1 MTSIASLITDHTF
14 LTLLITTTLLAVA
27 MLALYPNNLLKY
39 LQRKRY
45 QYEVT
50 FSLYMMTPTEK
61 FIFNSILFLFLA
73 MVTIA
78 ASLYLPSH
86 ISVIGR
92 RAYYY
97 ALGDADAATTKSV
110 VDGIQ
115 SLTQEMGKATQAATE
130 AATRIVETVVGQST
144 GTGGRDL

>member
-1 MTSIASLITDHTF
+1 
-14 LTLLITTTLLAVA
+14 
-27 MLALYPNNLLKY
+27 
-39 LQRKRY
+39 
-45 QYEVT
+45 
-50 FSLYMMTPTEK
+50 
-61 FIFNSILFLFLA
+61 

-110 VDGIQ
+110 VDAIQ
-115 SLTQEMGKATQAATE
+115 SLTQEAGKATQAATE
-130 AATRIVETVVGQST
+130 TATKIVETVVGHST
-144 GTGGRDL
+144 GIAGEL

>member
-1 MTSIASLITDHTF
+1 
-14 LTLLITTTLLAVA
+14 
-27 MLALYPNNLLKY
+27 
-39 LQRKRY
+39 
-45 QYEVT
+45 
-50 FSLYMMTPTEK
+50 
-61 FIFNSILFLFLA
+61 

-115 SLTQEMGKATQAATE
+115 SLTQEAGKVTQAATE
-130 AATRIVETVVGQST
+130 AATRLVETVAGQST
-144 GTGGRDL
+144 GTSGGEL